1 MSVPIIGVQDG
12 EPVCGPD
19 LPPAARQRV
28 LRQSTRRY
36 TASGRLVGEVPVRQG
51 PGRRR
56 ARRMIRAAIAGWL
69 LMAYFAHS
77 SALQAAVAGLFFA
90 LVAAVIAFR
99 AAPAVTRLADR
110 IVLRAH
116 QTQFI
121 DLADLGET
129 SRAQLLRAQGAIAAV
144 TASSLYR
151 DGMLDELRIREVL
164 RAHHWEIARLL
175 RDLGRLRA
183 EHERRGGSGAA
194 TAGDSAIHDI
204 ARAQG
209 EALTQTSAAAERRI
223 QAIEAYAEQVRA
235 ADAAYLTWQ
244 QAQRLA
250 GLNGQCLDLL
260 ARATDGDYTTGTV
273 EDLSESATAARAVF
287 QDSLAEAQET
297 AKVLTSALTT

>member
-1 MSVPIIGVQDG
+1 MSVTIIGVQNG

-19 LPPAARQRV
+19 LPPAARHRV

-36 TASGRLVGEVPVRQG
+36 TATGRLIGEVSVRQG

-56 ARRMIRAAIAGWL
+56 ARQMIRAAIAGWL

-77 SALQAAVAGLFFA
+77 SALQAAVTGLFFA

-116 QTQFI
+116 ETQFI

-164 RAHHWEIARLL
+164 TAHHWEIARLL
-175 RDLGRLRA
+175 RDLDRLRA
-183 EHERRGGSGAA
+183 EHERRRGSGIA
-194 TAGDSAIHDI
+194 AGDSAVRDI

-209 EALTQTSAAAERRI
+209 EALTQTSAAADRRI
-223 QAIEAYAEQVRA
+223 QVIEAYAEQVRA

-250 GLNGQCLDLL
+250 RLNGDCLDLL
-260 ARATDGDYTTGTV
+260 ARATDGDYTTGSV
-273 EDLSESATAARAVF
+273 EDLSESASAARAVF
-287 QDSLAEAQET
+287 QDSLAEAKET
-297 AKVLTSALTT
+297 AKALTSALTT